1 MNEPSEEEGSDRSAR
16 PSDHDTK
23 PDASE
28 STENGGTG
36 SVEDSGEELEEIRQR
51 VDSEYDFDDFGPDDM
66 DRISPEEW
74 EAAFDEDTWIT
85 GDELIDRV
93 RDDLE
98 ARIADRNVF
107 AVLEEVDQDG
117 NRCLLAYSDD
127 DYALIYP
134 DGSVEGFGTVLR
146 DVEPVVALCSME
158 SYDPR
163 EPPAEVALPSPDE
176 VPEGSGELGN
186 LMLQIVAAA
195 QGIAGV
201 GLLVAAATVG
211 GNRGMGTTFMAVA
224 GLGFLAIA
232 VLLFFTVAN
241 ARLSDR
247 FRAQQYRDRLREIGL
262 EDGERPPFLPVNPDS
277 GEDDSR
283 REN

>member
-1 MNEPSEEEGSDRSAR
+1 MNEPSEEAGSDRSAR
-16 PSDHDTK
+16 SSDDATK
-23 PDASE
+23 PEASE
-28 STENGGTG
+28 STENGGTD
-36 SVEDSGEELEEIRQR
+36 SVADSTADVEEILDR
-51 VDSEYDFDDFGPDDM
+51 VESEYDFDDFGPEDM
-66 DRISPEEW
+66 DGMSAEEW
-74 EAAFDEDTWIT
+74 VAAFDEDTWIT

-107 AVLEEVDQDG
+107 AVLEEVNQEG

-186 LMLQIVAAA
+186 LMLQIVAAV

-201 GLLVAAATVG
+201 GLLVAAVTVG
-211 GNRGMGTTFMAVA
+211 GNRGMGTTLMAVA

-247 FRAQQYRDRLREIGL
+247 FRAQQYRNRLREIGL
-262 EDGERPPFLPVNPDS
+262 KDGERPPFLPVNPGA
-277 GEDDSR
+277 GEDDGR
-283 REN
+283 REK